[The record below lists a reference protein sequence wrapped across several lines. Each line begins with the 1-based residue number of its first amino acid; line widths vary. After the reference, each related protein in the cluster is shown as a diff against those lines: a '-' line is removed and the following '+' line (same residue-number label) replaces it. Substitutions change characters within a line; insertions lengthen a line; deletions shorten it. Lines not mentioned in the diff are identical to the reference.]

1 MLAFL
6 DKVKIFTWDGVK
18 VKIFKKGIREVY
30 LLLYILNKTKAISG
44 DLLTFLIKQNQLE
57 FKKINNIT
65 KRLFSSFF
73 AFYSFKDKLK
83 FLLMRKDKKLKLL
96 QAVYQEILN
105 YNVGSEGNK
114 NEESNFDFESFTRNM
129 YYSVSQLFFYSG
141 RSLEEI
147 FNLTFEELRILLV
160 NLNYHRFNVA
170 VDSAGAW
177 NLEEF
182 KRALRIY

>member
-6 DKVKIFTWDGVK
+6 DKIKIFTWEGVR

-30 LLLYILNKTKAISG
+30 LLLYILNKTKTISG
-44 DLLTFLIKQNQLE
+44 DLLTFLIKQNQSE
-57 FKKINNIT
+57 FRKINNLT
-65 KRLFSSFF
+65 KQLFSSFF
-73 AFYSFKDKLK
+73 SFYSFTDFLK

-96 QAVYQEILN
+96 QTIYQEVLN

-114 NEESNFDFESFTRNM
+114 SEDNFDFESFTRNM
-129 YYSVSQLFFYSG
+129 YYSVSQLFFYSN

-147 FNLTFEELRILLV
+147 FSLTFEELRILLV
-160 NLNYHRFNVA
+160 NLNYHRFNKA

-177 NLEEF
+177 SLEEF
-182 KRALRIY
+182 KRALKIY